1 MNAASDDGYTI
12 TLGFFDDLGY
22 SYTAKFA
29 LKEIADNDGAYSI
42 QLTDIIDSDSQS
54 ILLDGD
60 GNITQ
65 DAFNSFPEATRNAI
79 YAAAGLDPAAG
90 FPTTAEGLAALTN
103 ATCNSLFQANQIVFD
118 RNEGQ
123 FVSINDPSTADN
135 DTAMLNISSLLTG
148 HFSAD
153 GNVSNFENISIDF
166 SATLNYNNGGTS
178 TIKMLAGDT
187 QGDGKGKKLGALS
200 GITVSDD
207 GRIYGSYD
215 NGNTVLLCQ
224 ISVAQFANASGLEKV
239 GNNCYQ
245 TTLNSGEFDGIGV
258 DISADGSAIST
269 GELEMSNVDLSSQFT
284 DMIVTQRGFQANS
297 RVITTSDTLLE
308 ELINLKR

>member
-1 MNAASDDGYTI
+1 
-12 TLGFFDDLGY
+12 
-22 SYTAKFA
+22 
-29 LKEIADNDGAYSI
+29 
-42 QLTDIIDSDSQS
+42 
-54 ILLDGD
+54 
-60 GNITQ
+60 
-65 DAFNSFPEATRNAI
+65 
-79 YAAAGLDPAAG
+79 
-90 FPTTAEGLAALTN
+90 
-103 ATCNSLFQANQIVFD
+103 
-118 RNEGQ
+118 
-123 FVSINDPSTADN
+123 
-135 DTAMLNISSLLTG
+135 MLNISSLLTG